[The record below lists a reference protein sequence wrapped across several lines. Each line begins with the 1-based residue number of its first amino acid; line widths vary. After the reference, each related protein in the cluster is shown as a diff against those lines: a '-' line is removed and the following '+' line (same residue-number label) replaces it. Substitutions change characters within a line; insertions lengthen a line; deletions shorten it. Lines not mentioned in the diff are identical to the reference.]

1 MSRSV
6 STSDRRHEVSA
17 GAAVAVR
24 AGWTSGYLRLAVVVD
39 GLCALVAG
47 LAALE
52 VRFDGGGFVPPGI
65 SVSPWCSRCCGW
77 ARWR

>member
-1 MSRSV
+1 MAICVWLLSWM
-6 STSDRRHEVSA
+6 A
-17 GAAVAVR
+17 
-24 AGWTSGYLRLAVVVD
+24 
-39 GLCALVAG
+39 CALVAG

-52 VRFDGGGFVPPGI
+52 ALEIRFDGGGFVRPGI